1 MQGPFGCL
9 NNARFGI
16 GWGTLGAAEF
26 CLETAR
32 DYTVD
37 RHQFKK
43 PLASNQLIQKKLAD
57 IMTEVKEWGVAE
69 FWVGYSRDASIYSFF
84 PFVSVAVGV
93 AKM

>member
-69 FWVGYSRDASIYSFF
+69 LLGGILEGCIHLQFF
-84 PFVSVAVGV
+84 PICKCGSGCG
-93 AKM
+93 